1 LNVRARAVLAAA
13 LLTCACGATFGS
25 LSPASPSVSLSSP
38 SVGTRTLLPAPSGS
52 PALVVVTRT
61 DDGGTIT
68 LHVGD
73 NVEIALGEQY
83 QWKLEPPDGAVL
95 SQSSQALLLRQ
106 GIQAI
111 WLAKAPGR
119 STIKAAGSPTCT
131 SGQACPSSVA
141 ATFTATVNV
150 LP

>member
-1 LNVRARAVLAAA
+1 V
-13 LLTCACGATFGS
+13 
-25 LSPASPSVSLSSP
+25 SPSVSP

-52 PALVVVTRT
+52 PTLVVVTRT
-61 DDGGTIT
+61 DDGGTVT
-68 LHVGD
+68 VHVGD

-83 QWKLEPPDGAVL
+83 QWTLDPPDGAVL
-95 SQSSQALLLRQ
+95 SQPSQPLLLRQ

-119 STIKAAGSPTCT
+119 STIKAAGSTACAG
-131 SGQACPSSVA
+131 GQACPSTVA
-141 ATFTATVNV
+141 ATFAATVNV